1 MATQRNM
8 QRTPDDQPGAED
20 QREEDDLPV
29 TGVGNGD
36 DADLPG
42 TDPDDDVPD
51 EETPAEPSPGDATPD
66 KPATQNRP

>member
-1 MATQRNM
+1 MATQRDM

-66 KPATQNRP
+66 KRATQNRP